1 MSTILGIP
9 DATMDIPKPTTG
21 KLIIVMQS
29 NPTSSVI
36 LYKRINFLY
45 YIYVTLFISTAMA
58 ANSTT
63 MNSANE
69 FVPTARLTTSKLT
82 KSTAI
87 LTSSSNESK
96 PIQEPSKIF
105 EYIVKKFT

>member
-36 LYKRINFLY
+36 LDKFSLLHICNFVYINSNGRQFDY
-45 YIYVTLFISTAMA
+45 
-58 ANSTT
+58 
-63 MNSANE
+63 NE
-69 FVPTARLTTSKLT
+69 FRK
-82 KSTAI
+82 
-87 LTSSSNESK
+87 
-96 PIQEPSKIF
+96 
-105 EYIVKKFT
+105 